1 LLQISLISLFSSQ
14 LLTFIITEISFLQPF
29 QIEFLISKMG
39 LPMWSDP
46 THPRIVKVDRIKV
59 YDVIKPGENLRKH
72 RGLANETCEKIDA
85 GLKACKEY
93 FKDPEGVP
101 DETFE
106 ATVKF
111 VEEYSESRTQFCNCH
126 LHNFAVRFINAAYQI
141 AMVQSVVFSK
151 DFALTLKDLEDYGD
165 YSPIVAQGLRCEF
178 CFGHHY
184 FNRVNRDTGVQFQW
198 TEIAQALRRAPR
210 SKFFLPPHLHEQL
223 PDINEATPGDVDI
236 KIADSFLEAAK
247 ATEADEGA
255 MVWQVVKYA
264 DQKRR
269 GGPKDFIQSGRWDD
283 LAYHTH
289 FARIM
294 FDAMWRGPVYL
305 KNRYRDAARTMA
317 IAVALVQCTW
327 FISIKALPE
336 GFSALRSTYEARQ
349 YPGPMLLETGESP
362 HAMVSPGVGLFD
374 PVLLHSEDLEG
385 MCEVDSTVPNS
396 SRNIVDERW
405 TGNPDLLEADMASY
419 SLPPHERITQ
429 RRIEVLRNI
438 FSVRG
443 NHWRHDLG
451 ATGLLALRC
460 PMLHSNNYLM
470 DMVEIAGDPNA
481 DGRLLRRLRVTRLP
495 GRGLV
500 SRRGFEGLFIPETI
514 HTDQDRVRATIQRL
528 REFRH
533 EGLES
538 LLDGEPVDES
548 LVLWRNQ
555 GASVIFEAMSTRCHF
570 PAIPATETDE
580 VLWTDLCIGLRG
592 ATHPRTAAIYTRDL
606 CQRLIELAGSPIE
619 ELYEDGWSRHR
630 RNGIL
635 PIDLILNSDLD
646 NRYM

>member
-1 LLQISLISLFSSQ
+1 
-14 LLTFIITEISFLQPF
+14 
-29 QIEFLISKMG
+29 MG
-39 LPMWSDP
+39 LPMWPNDP

-72 RGLANETCEKIDA
+72 RGLASETYDKIDA

-101 DETFE
+101 DKTFE
-106 ATVKF
+106 ATVQF
-111 VEEYSESRTQFCNCH
+111 VKEYSESRTQFCNSH
-126 LHNFAVRFINAAYQI
+126 LHNFAVRVINAAYQI

-151 DFALTLKDLEDYGD
+151 DFTLTLKDLEEYGD
-165 YSPIVAQGLRCEF
+165 YSPIVAQGLRCKF

-198 TEIAQALRRAPR
+198 FEIARALRRAPR
-210 SKFFLPPHLHEQL
+210 SKSFLPAHLREQL
-223 PDINEATPGDVDI
+223 SDINDDMTSGDVDVA
-236 KIADSFLEAAK
+236 IADSFLEAAK
-247 ATEADEGA
+247 ACEADEGA

-264 DQKRR
+264 DQERL
-269 GGPKDFIQSGRWDD
+269 GGPKSLIQSGRWDD

-336 GFSALRSTYEARQ
+336 GLSALRSTYEARQ
-349 YPGPMLLETGESP
+349 YPGPMLLEIGESP
-362 HAMVSPGVGLFD
+362 HAMVSPGVRLFD
-374 PVLLHSEDLEG
+374 PVLLHSEDLEA
-385 MCEVDSTVPNS
+385 MCEVDSMAPNS
-396 SRNIVDERW
+396 SMDIVDERW
-405 TGNPDLLEADMASY
+405 MGNPDLLEADMASY

-429 RRIEVLRNI
+429 RRIEVLRII
-438 FSVRG
+438 FSVRA

-460 PMLHSNNYLM
+460 PMLHSNNFLM
-470 DMVEIAGDPNA
+470 GIANIAGDPNA
-481 DGRLLRRLRVTRLP
+481 DGRLLRQCHVTRLP

-500 SRRGFEGLFIPETI
+500 STRGFEGLFIPETI
-514 HTDQDRVRATIQRL
+514 HTDQDRVRATIRQL
-528 REFRH
+528 RQFRH
-533 EGLES
+533 EGLAS

-555 GASVIFEAMSTRCHF
+555 GASVIFEAMSTRCH
-570 PAIPATETDE
+570 PAIPVTERDE
-580 VLWTDLCIGLRG
+580 ILWTDLCIGLRG

-606 CQRLIELAGSPIE
+606 CQMLIELAGSPNE
-619 ELYEDGWSRHR
+619 ELYEDGWSRHQ

-635 PIDLILNSDLD
+635 PIDLNLNSDLD
-646 NRYM
+646 NGYM